1 MSSSRSS
8 SLQNDTLSN
17 YSYQTKGSDKGKD
30 LSFSARKLA
39 ATLWEIN
46 GVSTPKVKDDLE
58 ERGEVEMGR
67 EEIALKSSKFS
78 SVALQFCDP
87 VSERIER
94 SKVGSHRR
102 RKLTKP
108 DLSHQN
114 GCSMELHRTQNPEQ
128 TLSRHHLKDV
138 CRGLTTCKELLQ
150 VLSHIWNLKEQK
162 SACSSLFSAIN
173 TELDWLSDEVSKLIH
188 EHRHSHNE
196 VDILLKKFEEEK
208 MAWKIKEQD
217 KIHTAITAVARE
229 LKIEKK
235 LKKQTERLNKKLG
248 RELADTK
255 ASLSKAVKELEGEKR
270 DREILE
276 QVCDELARGLGED
289 RAEMEELKRQSAK
302 IREEVEMEQK
312 MLQLADVMREERV
325 QMKLSEA
332 KYQFEEKN
340 AVLDKLRNELEAYL
354 RSKKG
359 QEQGGDSPNYE
370 TITELERHLRE
381 TLPSTHHYR
390 DKEKAD
396 GEIFNKEEDGEEGDS
411 ADSDLHSIEL
421 NMGDN
426 SQSHQWF
433 TALQNDPNKL
443 LVSDKGRRSI
453 LEKFPTQSISL
464 ERETSDGI
472 EWEFCMGEKENMNTK
487 DRGIPDLHN
496 NGGTPDFSSQAW
508 KKDHADETERYKMI
522 KDLCDRIVS
531 ASRKTSSQG
540 FSGPTMNS
548 SQQKLSANDPN
559 KVMGRALPSCREKLE
574 VVPEFIK
581 LSCRELLE

>member
-1 MSSSRSS
+1 
-8 SLQNDTLSN
+8 
-17 YSYQTKGSDKGKD
+17 
-30 LSFSARKLA
+30 
-39 ATLWEIN
+39 
-46 GVSTPKVKDDLE
+46 
-58 ERGEVEMGR
+58 MGR

-94 SKVGSHRR
+94 SKVGDHRR
-102 RKLTKP
+102 RKLASLISLTKMVAP
-108 DLSHQN
+108 W
-114 GCSMELHRTQNPEQ
+114 LHRTQNPEQ

-138 CRGLTTCKELLQ
+138 CHWPY
-150 VLSHIWNLKEQK
+150 HI
-162 SACSSLFSAIN
+162 
-173 TELDWLSDEVSKLIH
+173 
-188 EHRHSHNE
+188 HSHNE

-255 ASLSKAVKELEGEKR
+255 ASLSKAVKELEGEKGQ
-270 DREILE
+270 REILE

-354 RSKKG
+354 RSKG
-359 QEQGGDSPNYE
+359 PRRTRIEESQ
-370 TITELERHLRE
+370 TFITMEEHQTSLLNLE
-381 TLPSTHHYR
+381 
-390 DKEKAD
+390 
-396 GEIFNKEEDGEEGDS
+396 
-411 ADSDLHSIEL
+411 
-421 NMGDN
+421 
-426 SQSHQWF
+426 
-433 TALQNDPNKL
+433 
-443 LVSDKGRRSI
+443 
-453 LEKFPTQSISL
+453 
-464 ERETSDGI
+464 
-472 EWEFCMGEKENMNTK
+472 
-487 DRGIPDLHN
+487 
-496 NGGTPDFSSQAW
+496 
-508 KKDHADETERYKMI
+508 KDHADETERYKMI